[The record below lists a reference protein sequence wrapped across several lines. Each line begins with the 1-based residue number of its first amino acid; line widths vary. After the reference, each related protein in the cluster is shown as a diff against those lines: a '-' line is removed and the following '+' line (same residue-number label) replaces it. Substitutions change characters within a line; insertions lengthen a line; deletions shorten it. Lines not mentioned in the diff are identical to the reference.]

1 MRHFF
6 FPCANRGASLVHAHV
21 CRKGGKITGHG
32 VSMHVHLLDFNE
44 HVHSEDSMPRSAH
57 MHFQKTHVSFPQKK
71 FQVKKESKRND

>member
-32 VSMHVHLLDFNE
+32 VMAFKRGGNE
-44 HVHSEDSMPRSAH
+44 D
-57 MHFQKTHVSFPQKK
+57 TI
-71 FQVKKESKRND
+71 

>member
-32 VSMHVHLLDFNE
+32 VRADPRRDLPFSLLLGILGNFLSSLHQCYSLHTFAHLQLKE
-44 HVHSEDSMPRSAH
+44 HS
-57 MHFQKTHVSFPQKK
+57 
-71 FQVKKESKRND
+71 

>member
-32 VSMHVHLLDFNE
+32 VIATVLLLCSAVSTPSFFSNMEIVHWLE
-44 HVHSEDSMPRSAH
+44 
-57 MHFQKTHVSFPQKK
+57 T
-71 FQVKKESKRND
+71 